1 MKRGNEEV
9 EEDTEGKME
18 GEGEGE
24 GEVVLAAPCMYE
36 YTGCFGNR

>member
-9 EEDTEGKME
+9 EEDTEERWRERG
-18 GEGEGE
+18 GGE
-24 GEVVLAAPCMYE
+24 GEVVLAAPCTYE